1 MSRNETSGVAV
12 RTIGVIAASLA
23 IASCG
28 GGKHHLNQ
36 YEFSDKTLALVY
48 VDPPSA
54 SLLHGLYDLRIPD
67 NKVEGVVYA
76 GGAVAKEI
84 QARRAIARLDSASK
98 LVDVSARLAKHT
110 LNRASRYLG
119 TRPVETADGADYVL
133 EVTMRSFGLDARN
146 SGAAYLFTSA
156 ETVLLERRT
165 GREIWSVRVRGRNR
179 LTPWVSGTHDVP
191 SSIITAATLSTVS
204 VDDFHHALDQL
215 VTFSSNLI
223 ASELREKLR
232 DARGN

>member
-1 MSRNETSGVAV
+1 MSRHETSGVAV
-12 RTIGVIAASLA
+12 RTIVVIAAFLA

-28 GGKHHLNQ
+28 GKHQLNQ

-48 VDPPSA
+48 IDPPSPG
-54 SLLHGLYDLRIPD
+54 LLHGLYDLRIPD
-67 NKVEGVVYA
+67 TKVEGVVYA

-84 QARRAIARLDSASK
+84 QARRAMARLDSASK
-98 LVDVSARLAKHT
+98 LVDVSARLAKNT

-119 TRPVETADGADYVL
+119 TRPVESAADADYVL
-133 EVTMRSFGLDARN
+133 EVTMRSFGLDARS
-146 SGAAYLFTSA
+146 SGAAYLFTNA

-165 GREIWSVRVRGRNR
+165 GREIWSVRVRGRDR
-179 LTPWVSGTHDVP
+179 LTPWVTGTHDVP

-204 VDDFHHALDQL
+204 VEDFQHALDQL

-223 ASELREKLR
+223 ANELRAKLR